1 MEKCHP
7 GGWGVP
13 RTRSLEAGGRG
24 EFGRMQ
30 SGRKAICLIHK
41 TKGTGKGVG
50 GFWSQEEKGR
60 ERERPVGASWK
71 RSLGCFDPSGGGGG
85 GVSAAGSLSSAA
97 QSAPW
102 ICPPT
107 CHPTAS
113 QLPAPTDHPAWREA
127 GRMLTRRP
135 EPSLGSA
142 RGLPV
147 AKDKG
152 STWMTCVF

>member
-1 MEKCHP
+1 
-7 GGWGVP
+7 
-13 RTRSLEAGGRG
+13 
-24 EFGRMQ
+24 MQ

-71 RSLGCFDPSGGGGG
+71 RSLGCFDPSGGGRWWSISSWKL
-85 GVSAAGSLSSAA
+85 VLSC
-97 QSAPW
+97 PV
-102 ICPPT
+102 CTLDLPPT
-107 CHPTAS
+107 RHPTAS
-113 QLPAPTDHPAWREA
+113 QLLAPTDHPAWREW

-135 EPSLGSA
+135 EPSLSST

>member
-71 RSLGCFDPSGGGGG
+71 RSLGCFDPSGGGGWSISSWKL
-85 GVSAAGSLSSAA
+85 VLSC
-97 QSAPW
+97 PV
-102 ICPPT
+102 CTLDLPPT
-107 CHPTAS
+107 RHPTAS

-135 EPSLGSA
+135 EPSLVQHVGSL
-142 RGLPV
+142 LPRTK
-147 AKDKG
+147 AAPG
-152 STWMTCVF
+152 